1 MFTATVGYLTHLATK
16 IPVTIFVTVGAFV
29 EEVIAPIPSPLVMTL
44 AGSIAEAQGRPVLFL
59 LLLALL
65 GAAAKTLGSWVV
77 YFVSDK
83 AEDLVLGKFGKFLGV
98 SHKEVEGIGK
108 LLSGGIKDDLIL
120 FLLRAIPI
128 VPTAPV
134 SIVSG
139 LLKLKLRTYL
149 NSTFWGTLV
158 RNILYLYL
166 GFSGFKTLE
175 SLNEGLETWESVGY
189 VIIFALLAVLVI
201 WFYQRRR
208 SGGGDSFI
216 ENLQKRFKR

>member
-1 MFTATVGYLTHLATK
+1 MNFMFDALVDYLVHIAAK
-16 IPVTIFVTVGAFV
+16 IPVSVFVTVGAFV

-44 AGSIAEAQGRPVLFL
+44 AGSIAEAQGRPVAFL

-65 GAAAKTLGSWVV
+65 GAAAKTLGSWLV

-83 AEDLVLGKFGKFLGV
+83 AEDIVVGKFGKFLGV

-166 GFSGFKTLE
+166 GFSGFTTLE

-216 ENLQKRFKR
+216 ENL

>member
-44 AGSIAEAQGRPVLFL
+44 AGSIAEAQGRPVVFL

-166 GFSGFKTLE
+166 GFSGFTTLE